1 MGKPTT
7 EEYAKEFA
15 NVGLLERLGISFDDS
30 WVPYLGNVIRGLRRA
45 VGLGANSSTK
55 KSEL

>member
-15 NVGLLERLGISFDDS
+15 KVGLLERLGISFDDS